1 MARNQFKLIIK
12 DTHQIST
19 VYEHFKVPILDDL
32 LRWQWTQAVS
42 ALDKYIHDIVK
53 IGLIKTFNKEITPT
67 NSFNNFSVP
76 VSILEDSLLVSNAFE
91 QFVIKKL
98 SFVSFQTAE
107 KINEG
112 LSLIWTEPHKWQ
124 KIADNLGLEKK
135 YLTNKL
141 NLIAQRRNQIVHQG
155 DYPSF
160 NLEKEKLNTK
170 ETLDVINFIDQ
181 IVDVIHCELE
191 KEFIKRKM

>member
-1 MARNQFKLIIK
+1 M
-12 DTHQIST
+12 
-19 VYEHFKVPILDDL
+19 
-32 LRWQWTQAVS
+32 
-42 ALDKYIHDIVK
+42 
-53 IGLIKTFNKEITPT
+53 
-67 NSFNNFSVP
+67 
-76 VSILEDSLLVSNAFE
+76 
-91 QFVIKKL
+91 
-98 SFVSFQTAE
+98 
-107 KINEG
+107 
-112 LSLIWTEPHKWQ
+112 
-124 KIADNLGLEKK
+124 
-135 YLTNKL
+135 